1 MRIIVAAFAGLV
13 ALAAVSAQATPTPNQ
28 ENWRPLS
35 RRCPSHWGTK
45 PAATARTKPS
55 GGIGGAIGG
64 GSVRAQSMSW
74 LRSADASMVWTLE
87 VARIYLA
94 VLGRAAAGWAVGF
107 GMGYR
112 RGVNDAMTGD
122 IIRTDHRV
130 NAE

>member
-1 MRIIVAAFAGLV
+1 
-13 ALAAVSAQATPTPNQ
+13 
-28 ENWRPLS
+28 
-35 RRCPSHWGTK
+35 
-45 PAATARTKPS
+45 
-55 GGIGGAIGG
+55 
-64 GSVRAQSMSW
+64 
-74 LRSADASMVWTLE
+74 MVWTLE

>member
-1 MRIIVAAFAGLV
+1 MRGPDSFGGRLGTSDTEPEPGELASSTWP
-13 ALAAVSAQATPTPNQ
+13 AAVLRAGGPSLRRRLASS
-28 ENWRPLS
+28 PLAGWAG
-35 RRCPSHWGTK
+35 RLVV
-45 PAATARTKPS
+45 
-55 GGIGGAIGG
+55 

-87 VARIYLA
+87 LARIYLA
-94 VLGRAAAGWAVGF
+94 VLGCAAAGWAVGF